1 MKSFKTGH
9 ILAFFFLTLSLYF
22 SIWNY
27 YVREIDS
34 KLIIYFFYFIL
45 FCLIIIYCL
54 LLIKN
59 KIPFKQRL
67 LFILAT
73 FTISNIIGLF
83 FRINKYG
90 CTAYNDPLGQLIIL
104 IYLLLNICV
113 VFIGFVSSIIIY
125 RVWRSFN

>member
-1 MKSFKTGH
+1 MKSFKTGN
-9 ILAFFFLTLSLYF
+9 ILAFFFLTQSLYF

-34 KLIIYFFYFIL
+34 KLVIYFFYFIL

-67 LFILAT
+67 LFILST
-73 FTISNIIGLF
+73 FTISVIIGLF
-83 FRINKYG
+83 VRINRYG
-90 CTAYNDPLGQLIIL
+90 YTAYNDPLGQLIIL
-104 IYLLLNICV
+104 IYFLLNICV
-113 VFIGFVSSIIIY
+113 VFIGFISSIIIY
-125 RVWRSFN
+125 RVWRNFN

>member
-1 MKSFKTGH
+1 MKSFKTGN
-9 ILAFFFLTLSLYF
+9 ILAFFFLMLSLYF

-34 KLIIYFFYFIL
+34 KLIIYVFYFIL
-45 FCLIIIYCL
+45 FCLIMIFCF

-73 FTISNIIGLF
+73 FTISIVIGLF
-83 FRINKYG
+83 FRINRYG
-90 CTAYNDPLGQLIIL
+90 YTAYNDPLGQLIIL
-104 IYLLLNICV
+104 IYFLLNICV
-113 VFIGFVSSIIIY
+113 VFMGFIGSIIIH
-125 RVWRSFN
+125 RIWSNFN